1 MKNLFVM
8 AVATMFA
15 TNAFAAEMKW
25 NGSAGWRYS
34 QSSTDDGLSSLDNN
48 TPAQGVSKDKA
59 RSHELRANL
68 GATGGWEHVEYGFGL
83 RTQNKTAAAA
93 NNDYTPVGN
102 NLDPGIGLDQAWMR
116 YVRDFGSLDLGVTV
130 GRQKNALIYDQ
141 QWETLFSNNVRWD
154 GFGWNF
160 KFGMFG
166 LNAAQYILGSAQH
179 SAPAGGTLTTAA
191 QNTSTYKYTDSSQ
204 NVAST
209 KNNFQVLYAFQPHM
223 NWKFSDEIE
232 AMFAVSYYRWV
243 YEGSTNAIGGAGV
256 TQFNANSTGTVPVL
270 PYGTYRMD
278 GNSQWDFLLNLSLP
292 MNFAF
297 TGDFVKANK
306 ASYNNMTVATTVGN
320 NSVAYNGSAVDVGS
334 SAWTLGLTYG
344 KLRKAQDFTIG
355 YAYGTK
361 GIGSV
366 IDGYTNDKFAA
377 DTKGHTVVVG
387 YSMADNFNLGFRWMS
402 LKEKEKISTSG
413 TATTGGNAGSAYGP
427 DATGAAGKNANQGL
441 STSYWELTAGVAF

>member
-25 NGSAGWRYS
+25 NGSAGWRYWQNS
-34 QSSTDDGLSSLDNN
+34 QDDGLGSLNSAALGQD
-48 TPAQGVSKDKA
+48 VSKTKT
-59 RSHELRANL
+59 RTHELRANL
-68 GATGGWEHVEYGFGL
+68 GVTGGWEHVEYGFGL
-83 RTQNKTAAAA
+83 RTSKGAA
-93 NNDYTPVGN
+93 NDDYVTVGN
-102 NLDPGIGLDQAWMR
+102 NLDKTIGLDQAWMR

-130 GRQKNALIYDQ
+130 GRQKNALVYDQ

-154 GFGWNF
+154 GFGWNL

-166 LNAAQYILGSAQH
+166 FNAAQYVLGSVQH
-179 SAPAGGTLTTAA
+179 AGAGASATTST
-191 QNTSTYKYTDSSQ
+191 QNTSSYSVTDSSQ
-204 NVAST
+204 NNPQT
-209 KNNFQVLYAFQPHM
+209 TQRFQVLYAFQPHL

-243 YEGSTNAIGGAGV
+243 YEGAQNAIGGNGLV
-256 TQFNANSTGTVPVL
+256 TTNGNGGTIPSL
-270 PYGTYRMD
+270 AYKSYRMD
-278 GNSQWDFLLNLSLP
+278 GNNQWDFLLNLSLP

-297 TGDFVKANK
+297 TGDLVKANK
-306 ASYNNMTVATTVGN
+306 ASYNDRTVVGG
-320 NSVAYNGSAVDVGS
+320 YTGSAIDVGS

-366 IDGYTNDKFAA
+366 IDLYTNDKFAA
-377 DTKGHTVVVG
+377 DQKGHTVVVG
-387 YSMADNFNLGFRWMS
+387 YSLADNFNLGIKWMN
-402 LKEKEKISTSG
+402 LKEKEAISTSG

-427 DATGAAGKNANQGL
+427 SAAGVAGVNANQRL
-441 STSYWELTAGVAF
+441 TNNYWELTAGVAF